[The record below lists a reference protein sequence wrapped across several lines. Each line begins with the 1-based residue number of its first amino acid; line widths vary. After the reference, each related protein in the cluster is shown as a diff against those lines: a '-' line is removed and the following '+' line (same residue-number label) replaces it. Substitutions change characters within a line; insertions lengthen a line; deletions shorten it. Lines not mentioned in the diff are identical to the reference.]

1 MPAIH
6 VKSYA
11 HVNKAFSNWDSPE
24 GKIIRSKDHYDR
36 TMKEQGMV
44 SYEQMQQQASQ
55 KKLKEYSLS
64 AEGKAIIQSA
74 KASKD
79 KNGKVRLSDRTI
91 EALIKKGAIGNVA
104 QPYMNVS
111 SIKSDEATGW
121 SLSPEQQAIVD
132 GCKQ

>member
-6 VKSYA
+6 VKSYE
-11 HVNKAFSNWDSPE
+11 HVNKAFSNWDTPN

-44 SYEQMQQQASQ
+44 SYEQMQQQASS

-64 AEGKAIIQSA
+64 AEGKAIIQAA

-91 EALIKKGAIGNVA
+91 EALVKL
-104 QPYMNVS
+104 
-111 SIKSDEATGW
+111 
-121 SLSPEQQAIVD
+121 SLIHI
-132 GCKQ
+132 

>member
-55 KKLKEYSLS
+55 KKLKDYTLS

-79 KNGKVRLSDRTI
+79 KNGKVHLSDRTI
-91 EALIKKGAIGNVA
+91 EALLKKGAIGNV
-104 QPYMNVS
+104 QMPQRS
-111 SIKSDEATGW
+111 SSGKVSDEVGGW
-121 SLSPEQQAIVD
+121 SLSPEQQKVYD
-132 GCKQ
+132 EE